1 MGNRSGLGSIMLAAV
16 VVALVGLLIAASDP
30 PTAHAACGTNWQS
43 KKEPPE
49 SIRVLRTATGKV
61 EEVGFKRYVAVVMA
75 SGEWP
80 SSLPVAL
87 LEAGALATKQYGWY
101 YALEGNHR
109 DGYKNAS
116 GNCYDVRDDSKD
128 QVYRPETAEPTDKQ
142 KAARDALWGLSLRK
156 NDKFFLTGYRQG
168 SATKCA
174 QDHDEWKLYATSA
187 KDCAK
192 RLDYDSIEILHAYYS
207 PKLTK
212 VWAPGTEPEAD
223 EEDAAGEAAEDS
235 DGSDTT
241 DDDESAG
248 EAAEDSDGSDTTD
261 EDSTEDEA
269 SSADEAGSDDPTD
282 DESTGPIGSLLDR
295 VRSIF
300 DRDEEA

>member
-1 MGNRSGLGSIMLAAV
+1 MGAVLA
-16 VVALVGLLIAASDP
+16 GLLLAFAQPSAAE
-30 PTAHAACGTNWQS
+30 AACGTNWTS

-49 SIRVLRTATGKV
+49 SILVYRTATGKV

-80 SSLPVAL
+80 SSLPAAL

-109 DGYKNAS
+109 DGYRNAS
-116 GNCYDVRDDSKD
+116 GKCYDVRDDSSD
-128 QVYRPETAEPTDKQ
+128 QVYQPETAEPTEKQ

-156 NDKFFLTGYRQG
+156 NDRFFLTGYRQG

-187 KDCAK
+187 EDCAK

-207 PKLTK
+207 PRLTK
-212 VWAPGTEPEAD
+212 VWAPGTEPDADGEQQAD
-223 EEDAAGEAAEDS
+223 EVGDDAGPPPSEQPEPEATGDA
-235 DGSDTT
+235 
-241 DDDESAG
+241 
-248 EAAEDSDGSDTTD
+248 
-261 EDSTEDEA
+261 
-269 SSADEAGSDDPTD
+269 DPTD
-282 DESTGPIGSLLDR
+282 PPGSLMDR
-295 VRSIF
+295 FRALF
-300 DRDEEA
+300 GGEEEP

>member
-1 MGNRSGLGSIMLAAV
+1 MVVKRSGFGSIVLTAV
-16 VVALVGLLIAASDP
+16 VAVFVGLLIGAADP
-30 PTAHAACGTNWQS
+30 PPAHAACGTNWQG

-80 SSLPVAL
+80 SSLPVAQP
-87 LEAGALATKQYGWY
+87 EAGALATKQYGWY

-109 DGYKNAS
+109 DDYRNAS

-128 QVYRPETAEPTDKQ
+128 QVYRPETAEPTEKQ
-142 KAARDALWGLSLRK
+142 KTARDQLWGLSLRK
-156 NDKFFLTGYRQG
+156 NDKFFITGYRQG

-174 QDHDEWKLYATSA
+174 QDHDEWRLYATSA
-187 KDCAK
+187 QDCAE

-207 PKLTK
+207 PKLTQ

-223 EEDAAGEAAEDS
+223 EEDAAD
-235 DGSDTT
+235 
-241 DDDESAG
+241 

-261 EDSTEDEA
+261 EDSTSDEA
-269 SSADEAGSDDPTD
+269 TSGDEAGSDDPTD

-295 VRSIF
+295 VRSLF